1 MELSQYA
8 GLSSERLDCLRNLDI
23 RKRSVYN
30 GSNFSYGN
38 NIYEIL
44 HNCSDEQKG
53 RKDGV
58 FCPYDYKYPQMNKSF
73 AGLESEII
81 NDITVRN
88 RRVKNDMN
96 YRNDIIKDIIQNNAE
111 KNEMSNSKYFFSDK
125 GYALTPKRCLARH
138 IDDSEISKYFSTKYT
153 VTDKSSG
160 RTEIMVERKPGCSN
174 IIVQNFSEFDAY
186 GTYKNHDER
195 KNRKDSFIHTKMG
208 IVPKDGFNIKDKKCR
223 AQAIFTEALRY
234 DNIAP
239 DNYWMCPTIES
250 EKKKKTKY

>member
-8 GLSSERLDCLRNLDI
+8 GLSSERLDFLRNLDI

-30 GSNFSYGN
+30 GSTFSYGN

-44 HNCSDEQKG
+44 HNCSDDQKSK
-53 RKDGV
+53 KDGV
-58 FCPYDYKYPQMNKSF
+58 FCPYDYKYPQKNRSF

-81 NDITVRN
+81 NDINMRN

-96 YRNDIIKDIIQNNAE
+96 YRNDILKDIIQNNVE
-111 KNEMSNSKYFFSDK
+111 ENEMNNSKYFFSDK
-125 GYALTPKRCLARH
+125 GYALTPKRYLARH
-138 IDDSEISKYFSTKYT
+138 IDDSEISKYFSTKYA
-153 VTDKSSG
+153 VTDKASG

-186 GTYKNHDER
+186 VTFKKQGDKKNQE
-195 KNRKDSFIHTKMG
+195 DSFVHTKMG
-208 IVPKDGFNIKDKKCR
+208 IVPKNGLKNKKCK